1 MSQPSPSFHPEDKS
15 NSENKT
21 NSEND
26 SPSEL
31 DQRYIE
37 KKKDEKPIESKEAKK
52 VKLISVENLKEKDTI
67 KILSEDHYEVQQFLE
82 NIPTNTLKDGLT
94 AVLPP
99 GSLDIKPTFYIV
111 EQHFIET
118 EKSRF
123 LDNSYILWQ
132 LSAEDNSNNNTTIGI
147 NLLYKEK
154 AANNKNLKEDILAIA
169 WLIYHLRTNLQEYY
183 DNYLEK
189 GMEFDGS
196 KIKGAIF
203 LTKNINDDHNSR
215 INFPDKVD
223 NSNMSLLIENMLTI
237 LDEIK
242 SEDETSELSRKRN
255 IKRYLYFHEL
265 YKKTLKAVAFKP
277 KSFSET
283 NASKVKDILE
293 NFLKKA
299 EKKLTQRQWRS
310 YRTSVERINKLW
322 NICNKSF
329 VIFNLVTSLTSNL
342 F

>member
-1 MSQPSPSFHPEDKS
+1 
-15 NSENKT
+15 
-21 NSEND
+21 
-26 SPSEL
+26 
-31 DQRYIE
+31 
-37 KKKDEKPIESKEAKK
+37 
-52 VKLISVENLKEKDTI
+52 
-67 KILSEDHYEVQQFLE
+67 
-82 NIPTNTLKDGLT
+82 
-94 AVLPP
+94 
-99 GSLDIKPTFYIV
+99 
-111 EQHFIET
+111 
-118 EKSRF
+118 
-123 LDNSYILWQ
+123 
-132 LSAEDNSNNNTTIGI
+132 
-147 NLLYKEK
+147 
-154 AANNKNLKEDILAIA
+154 
-169 WLIYHLRTNLQEYY
+169 
-183 DNYLEK
+183 
-189 GMEFDGS
+189 MEFDGS

-342 F
+342 FEQLPSRKSAERWFIIIKKGIYYTQQKYRGIQKQQQEQKEVTDNNGDNSSNNSGNEGQGSGKGRESKKWGSGRRRGRGRGKGRGRGNKTGNSKGKEKAV